1 MNQAELIYSVKD
13 IFTSCLHHYHDAQYF
28 YIAPY
33 QRGYK
38 WGSGEN
44 EAVMRLVKDIYKS
57 FSCTSP
63 NHQQEYYLQYVT
75 LKPVK
80 IESQKYYLE
89 VIDGQQRLTTLSVL
103 LAVINNLDNQYE
115 NFSDNRISYALSK
128 SFLNNWIYNQ
138 KISALL
144 SYESWDRFID
154 ENKEEDKQDVFYL
167 FQAAHAMNKF
177 IIDVVGLDN
186 LKELFQHLSDNIK
199 LIVNAVE
206 SHIDS
211 ERVFR
216 NLNSNK
222 VPLTEAELVKALLIT
237 KAARGKDEFLKN
249 KRFKEIMDIRSAL
262 GRQWDE
268 IQINLNEPSVKSVFF
283 PKQTDVM
290 QGLLQLTALSIEY
303 KQQDSVNEKYPLFEF
318 FQNQIQEGIYSSSD
332 IFARIVLIYKLIM
345 EWYRNDT
352 IFNSLG
358 FLFYNKIKV
367 YSVSE
372 LLHSLLSNTINNNF
386 LLQKDLNTKIL
397 EHKLFGV
404 LNELNELNYID
415 DYKLIHDALLLI
427 NLFPLKIQRFN
438 FAEFESKKWTLEHI
452 FPQNPK
458 LADEKLTEDD
468 INLLKD
474 IVDNPENWLIIEP
487 LLKKSPLSEK
497 EIELFNEL
505 LKANTALLN
514 NIGNMALLPLG
525 ENAGLGNK
533 LFNKKREKICE
544 QISDGSFVPAHTFN
558 LFSKLILPKTE
569 QLKFWSKNDIEN
581 HQQYIHDE
589 IVKIKTRLER

>member
-1 MNQAELIYSVKD
+1 MNQAELIYSVED

-57 FSCTSP
+57 FSSTSP
-63 NHQQEYYLQYVT
+63 NQQQEYYLQYVT

-115 NFSDNRISYALSK
+115 NFSNNKISYALSK
-128 SFLNNWIYNQ
+128 SFLSNWIYNH
-138 KISALL
+138 KISTLL

-177 IIDVVGLDN
+177 ITDVVGLDN
-186 LKELFQHLSDNIK
+186 LKAFFQHLSDNIK

-237 KAARGKDEFLKN
+237 KAARGKDEFLKS

-290 QGLLQLTALSIEY
+290 QGLLQLTALSLKYER
-303 KQQDSVNEKYPLFEF
+303 QDSVNEKYPLFEF
-318 FQNQIQEGIYSSSD
+318 FQNQIQENSYLSAD
-332 IFARIVLIYKLIM
+332 IFFRIVLIYKLIM
-345 EWYRNDT
+345 EWYKDDT
-352 IFNSLG
+352 IFNALG
-358 FLFYNKIKV
+358 FLFYNKNKK

-386 LLQKDLNTKIL
+386 QLQKDLNTKIL
-397 EHKLFGV
+397 EHKLFSN
-404 LNELNELNYID
+404 LKELKEFNYID
-415 DYKLIHDALLLI
+415 DYDLIHDILLLI
-427 NLFPLKIQRFN
+427 NLFPLKLQRFN

-468 INLLKD
+468 IKLLKD
-474 IVDNPENWLIIEP
+474 IVDNPGKWSIIEP
-487 LLKKSPLSEK
+487 LLNKSPLNEK
-497 EIELFNEL
+497 EVELFNEL

-544 QISDGSFVPAHTFN
+544 QISDGSFVPSHTFN